1 MLNKKFFLLIFT
13 FCFALTF
20 GKAKKPEIIVEKKYD
35 NLIHENIKIDIKYGG
50 EDLPKLLDYVF
61 IKTLYARVR
70 TEPFSDS
77 PEIYHAPFN
86 TKYLLL
92 EKVKVGGNVWYK
104 VKTPKGEGYIYEG
117 SAILR
122 TFRFEKMLS
131 RIEEVEKFIND
142 KNSEKVKLASTNSYL
157 PNPFN
162 KDMKRTKDKYG
173 VSIDQN
179 IVGVYK
185 EENKEDIE
193 IHIPDRSILSVEKID
208 GNYAEVKV
216 ENIKESPLRVPKK
229 YLTYRPEIS
238 KGFKKAIV
246 VDIDNQNLGAFEKVG
261 DNWYLI
267 SYIYGKTG
275 IESELG
281 FETPRGS
288 YIVPLLKYEMGY
300 RGLYGEDAGIAR
312 YAIRFSGGGYLHG
325 TPIEHDEKDNED
337 FFLLQ
342 KENGL
347 GTFKGTRKCIRN
359 TVSHSKFLFDWIMGD
374 SKRNL
379 NSNYQSPGENVVF
392 IIF

>member
-1 MLNKKFFLLIFT
+1 M
-13 FCFALTF
+13 
-20 GKAKKPEIIVEKKYD
+20 
-35 NLIHENIKIDIKYGG
+35 
-50 EDLPKLLDYVF
+50 
-61 IKTLYARVR
+61 
-70 TEPFSDS
+70 
-77 PEIYHAPFN
+77 
-86 TKYLLL
+86 
-92 EKVKVGGNVWYK
+92 
-104 VKTPKGEGYIYEG
+104 
-117 SAILR
+117 
-122 TFRFEKMLS
+122 
-131 RIEEVEKFIND
+131 
-142 KNSEKVKLASTNSYL
+142 
-157 PNPFN
+157 
-162 KDMKRTKDKYG
+162 
-173 VSIDQN
+173 
-179 IVGVYK
+179 
-185 EENKEDIE
+185 
-193 IHIPDRSILSVEKID
+193 
-208 GNYAEVKV
+208 
-216 ENIKESPLRVPKK
+216 
-229 YLTYRPEIS
+229 
-238 KGFKKAIV
+238 
-246 VDIDNQNLGAFEKVG
+246 GAFEKVG

-379 NSNYQSPGENVVF
+379 NSNYQSPAENVVF